1 MHLFLTFLTQNL
13 KRFSSFLN
21 KEFFAT
27 WLNPLAQADL
37 QLAGEDTVN
46 SWRANA
52 VTERSWRDNVR
63 LAWDISPVL
72 AVRMASRLRTA
83 AAGVDKEIQRL
94 VQLTPGVV
102 AHIPEALDYL
112 VTTESIENETP
123 ELTHTLFWY
132 VFLVSK

>member
-1 MHLFLTFLTQNL
+1 
-13 KRFSSFLN
+13 
-21 KEFFAT
+21 
-27 WLNPLAQADL
+27 L

-132 VFLVSK
+132 VFLVLKINV